1 MATFQ
6 KIVLV
11 IATVILILA
20 LIVIGV
26 SLHYSKGSSKPW
38 PPLTPDCPDYWQVD
52 GSGNNIRCTNVK
64 NLGTC
69 PIPTGQE
76 HLVMSF
82 NTPAFSG
89 KNGLCSKYTWANN
102 CGVSWDG
109 VTYGISNPCQTS
121 S

>member
-26 SLHYSKGSSKPW
+26 SLHYSKASKPW
-38 PPLTPDCPDYWQVD
+38 PPLRPDCPDYWQVD
-52 GSGNNIRCTNVK
+52 GSGNNTTCTNVK

-82 NTPAFSG
+82 NSPAFSG

-109 VTYGISNPCQTS
+109 VTYGVSNPCQTS
-121 S
+121 N

>member
-26 SLHYSKGSSKPW
+26 SLHYSKAAKPW

-52 GSGNNIRCTNVK
+52 GSGNNTRCTNVK

-69 PIPTGQE
+69 PIPTGEE

-109 VTYGISNPCQTS
+109 VTDGISNPCQTS